1 MAAAGRVVTGFSKP
15 YVALYQSSGGTV
27 SYTSGRV
34 LARGVSVALSI
45 ETGGENKFYADNGQ
59 AETAGGTFTG
69 GTATLTVD
77 GLLPEAE
84 TLVLGLSEAEQVTV
98 GDAPVDVRSYGE
110 DVKIPYVGI
119 GYITRYM
126 SDGVVS
132 YEPTVLT
139 KAKIHTPNDNAT
151 TQGEEIEW
159 QTQALTLDL
168 MRDDSPN
175 RRWKRVGAAQE
186 TEVKAEEVV
195 KALLNIVEGP

>member
-45 ETGGENKFYADNGQ
+45 ETGGENKFYTDNGQ
-59 AETAGGTFTG
+59 SETAGGTFTG

-77 GLLPEAE
+77 GMLPEAE
-84 TLVLGLSEAEQVTV
+84 TLVLGLPEAEQVTV

-139 KAKIHTPNDNAT
+139 KTKIHTPNDNAT

-175 RRWKRVGAAQE
+175 RRWKRVAASQE
-186 TEVKAEEVV
+186 TEVEAEAVLKV
-195 KALLNIVEGP
+195 LLNISEGA